1 VEDAGGEEED
11 AGEVTFEFEVAE
23 EAGGE
28 EIEEED
34 GAAALREVAVADGP
48 AGNAEG
54 EESEAADA
62 GYCVSA
68 GVEGG
73 GKEEADDEAGDG
85 EEGRSDEQFE
95 GRGSDEKGSG
105 FHGFRDVSGMNCAAG
120 ILSWA
125 AQFVLIES
133 S

>member
-1 VEDAGGEEED
+1 VEDAGGEQED

-23 EAGGE
+23 EAGSE
-28 EIEEED
+28 EIEDED
-34 GAAALREVAVADGP
+34 GAAALREVAFADRP
-48 AGNAEG
+48 AGSTEG

-85 EEGRSDEQFE
+85 EEGRSSEEFE
-95 GRGSDEKGSG
+95 GRGGDEKCLG
-105 FHGFRDVSGMNCAAG
+105 FHGRFGM
-120 ILSWA
+120 S
-125 AQFVLIES
+125 VE
-133 S
+133 

>member
-1 VEDAGGEEED
+1 VEEAGGEKED
-11 AGEVTFEFEVAE
+11 AGEVPFDFEVAE

-48 AGNAEG
+48 AGGAEG
-54 EESEAADA
+54 EESESADA
-62 GYCVSA
+62 GYGVSA

-85 EEGRSDEQFE
+85 EEGRSDEEFE
-95 GRGSDEKGSG
+95 GGGGDENGSG
-105 FHGFRDVSGMNCAAG
+105 FHGCPGCRWNELRCR
-120 ILSWA
+120 ILSW
-125 AQFVLIES
+125 QRS
-133 S
+133 SFGLS